1 MKIISVVILVA
12 VSFTIL
18 SGCPKTDVE
27 DLVGSWTRG
36 AITMYFLAR
45 GGYEVDI
52 DSDGTLDV
60 WGIYSV
66 SKNRLTLIDDP
77 ASPSGCSGGG
87 AGQYTFNISGNIL
100 AISLFSDPCSGRAGE
115 TPGVWLRR

>member
-18 SGCPKTDVE
+18 SGCPQTDVE

-36 AITMYFLAR
+36 TIIMYFLA
-45 GGYEVDI
+45 GGRYEVDI
-52 DSDGTLDV
+52 DSDSTLDV
-60 WGIYSV
+60 WGTYSV
-66 SKNRLTLIDDP
+66 WENTLTIIDDP
-77 ASPSGCSGGG
+77 ASPSGCSGGV
-87 AGQYTFNISGNIL
+87 AGQYSFNIAGDTLTFGLI
-100 AISLFSDPCSGRAGE
+100 SDPCSGRASA